1 MFRAVIAVVDTNQ
14 TRFIRLDRK
23 TDANGTSDSLL
34 EEGRILNEHRDDRAA
49 DDTYARR
56 AFERMCSLGTGYH
69 ANRVVMCAGPRMIGH
84 LRKAAESERGDLDV
98 TELAHDL
105 SHLTASEI
113 RRHLVDAHLLP
124 PR

>member
-34 EEGRILNEHRDDRAA
+34 EEGRILNEHRDD
-49 DDTYARR
+49 DMYARR
-56 AFERMCSLGTGYH
+56 AFERMRSLGTGYH

-98 TELAHDL
+98 TELPHDL